1 MVAIVSR
8 YVTVRDLRLHYLEA
22 GEGPPVLL
30 LHGWPTSVQLWRH
43 CLEPIA
49 ASGRRVIALDL
60 PGFGRSDKPLA
71 CSYSFPFFERV
82 LDGFLDEVG
91 IERLGMAVHDLGGPV
106 GLFWA
111 SKQPDRLIDLALL
124 NTMVFPEPSWVV
136 SLFVAATRLRGLRG
150 FISSPAGIAL
160 MFRLGIVDQ
169 TRVTQETLRPYQEP
183 YVTKEAR
190 QALLQAGHGLHPRGF
205 DRIVA
210 ALPGLTCPIRVV
222 YGSRDRLLP
231 DIKVTVTRL
240 AALLPRVEVKELTNC
255 GHFLQEDRPAEVADL
270 LSDFFGRQS

>member
-8 YVTVRDLRLHYLEA
+8 YVIVRDLRLHYLEA

-82 LDGFLDEVG
+82 LDGFLDEAG

-124 NTMVFPEPSWVV
+124 NTMVFPEPSWAV

-240 AALLPRVEVKELTNC
+240 AALLPRVEVQELTNC

>member
-1 MVAIVSR
+1 MVAIASR
-8 YVTVRDLRLHYLEA
+8 YVIVRDLRLHYLEA

-82 LDGFLDEVG
+82 LDGFLDEAG

-111 SKQPDRLIDLALL
+111 SKQTDRLIDLALL
-124 NTMVFPEPSWVV
+124 NTIVFPEPSWAV
-136 SLFVAATRLRGLRG
+136 SLFVATTRIRGLSD
-150 FISSPAGIAL
+150 FISSPTGIGL
-160 MFRLGIVDQ
+160 MLRLGIVDQ
-169 TRVTQETLRPYQEP
+169 TRVTRETLRLYREP
-183 YVTKEAR
+183 YATREAR
-190 QALLQAGHGLHPRGF
+190 QALLKAGHGLHPRGF

-210 ALPGLTCPIRVV
+210 GLAGLTCPIRVV
-222 YGSRDRLLP
+222 YGSRDRILP
-231 DIKVTVTRL
+231 DIALTVVRLSALMPRIEVT
-240 AALLPRVEVKELTNC
+240 ELTNC

-270 LSDFFGRQS
+270 LSEFFGRQS